1 MGYWLGIDVGSTV
14 TVAAV
19 CRQRGPAEVVALGA
33 DSVGVPSVV
42 SASAAG
48 EVAVG
53 LAAPDRVVRGF
64 VDRVGDQVPMVC
76 GGQAYPAAQL
86 VAMVVR
92 WVVERVASRL
102 DGPAQGIVVTHPVGW
117 GEYKC
122 RVLAGALAA
131 AGVVGVRLCAQPAA
145 AVASGAAGAVGSAAT
160 VAVVDVGG
168 SSCQATVVRTREAGE
183 CAVVGAPQVL
193 AQLGGADFD
202 DAVFGHLL
210 AAVPALA
217 CLDGEDPATLAATVA
232 LRRAC
237 TRAKEAL
244 SADTEVSIPVR
255 APGIDTAVR
264 LHRGE
269 FEDLIRSQ
277 LADAVELVRRALR
290 SAQLEPAEVDAVL
303 LVGGSARIPL
313 LAQLVSTELG
323 HPVTIDTDPASTLAR
338 GAATLARG
346 TTPPAPYQPEPDDRP
361 EPKDRPQSPQRPA
374 LTALPFQAVPIQRR
388 SGMSQKVKRAA
399 LAGSLALLAAAASAP
414 FLISRGDPV
423 PQAAAGSPAPPTPGT
438 PASTETNQAFDT
450 GNGTAAMPVAAPHL
464 PASTT
469 PGAQVNRPQVAEVH
483 PASASTTV
491 PVANAAGTASPPPGA
506 SATTPVSGSAATP
519 PVSDGGQTTKPAG
532 DGSTPGPASGGG
544 ATTSSSGG
552 TSPVSGS
559 GGTAPASGGETTPA
573 SGGGTT
579 PASEGGTTGPASGS
593 GGTAPASGGGATSST
608 PPKPAGQTT

>member
-1 MGYWLGIDVGSTV
+1 
-14 TVAAV
+14 
-19 CRQRGPAEVVALGA
+19 
-33 DSVGVPSVV
+33 
-42 SASAAG
+42 
-48 EVAVG
+48 
-53 LAAPDRVVRGF
+53 
-64 VDRVGDQVPMVC
+64 
-76 GGQAYPAAQL
+76 
-86 VAMVVR
+86 
-92 WVVERVASRL
+92 
-102 DGPAQGIVVTHPVGW
+102 
-117 GEYKC
+117 
-122 RVLAGALAA
+122 
-131 AGVVGVRLCAQPAA
+131 
-145 AVASGAAGAVGSAAT
+145 
-160 VAVVDVGG
+160 
-168 SSCQATVVRTREAGE
+168 
-183 CAVVGAPQVL
+183 VVGAPQVL

-217 CLDGEDPATLAATVA
+217 CLDDEDPATLAATVA

-438 PASTETNQAFDT
+438 PASTGTNQAFDT

-559 GGTAPASGGETTPA
+559 GGTAPASGGGTTTTAGDGGAAGPVSGGGSTTSSSGGTSPVSGSGGTAPASGGETTPA

>member
-1 MGYWLGIDVGSTV
+1 
-14 TVAAV
+14 
-19 CRQRGPAEVVALGA
+19 
-33 DSVGVPSVV
+33 
-42 SASAAG
+42 
-48 EVAVG
+48 
-53 LAAPDRVVRGF
+53 
-64 VDRVGDQVPMVC
+64 
-76 GGQAYPAAQL
+76 
-86 VAMVVR
+86 
-92 WVVERVASRL
+92 
-102 DGPAQGIVVTHPVGW
+102 
-117 GEYKC
+117 
-122 RVLAGALAA
+122 
-131 AGVVGVRLCAQPAA
+131 
-145 AVASGAAGAVGSAAT
+145 
-160 VAVVDVGG
+160 
-168 SSCQATVVRTREAGE
+168 VVRTGEAGE
-183 CAVVGAPQVL
+183 CVVVGAPQVL

-269 FEDLIRSQ
+269 FEDLIRAQ
-277 LADAVELVRRALR
+277 LTDGVELVRRALR

-323 HPVTIDTDPASTLAR
+323 HPVTIDTDPATTLAR
-338 GAATLARG
+338 GAATLARR
-346 TTPPAPYQPEPDDRP
+346 TATPPAPDQPESFDQPQPEDRP
-361 EPKDRPQSPQRPA
+361 EPEDRPRSPQRPA

-388 SGMSQKVKRAA
+388 RGMSQKVKRAA
-399 LAGSLALLAAAASAP
+399 LAGSLALLAAAASVP

-423 PQAAAGSPAPPTPGT
+423 PQAAAGSSTPPTPST
-438 PASTETNQAFDT
+438 PASTGTNQVLGN
-450 GNGTAAMPVAAPHL
+450 GNGTIAMPVAAPHL

-469 PGAQVNRPQVAEVH
+469 PEAQVNRPQVVEVH

-506 SATTPVSGSAATP
+506 GATTPVSGSAAMP

-532 DGSTPGPASGGG
+532 DGGTPSPGSGGG

-559 GGTAPASGGETTPA
+559 GGTAPASGGGTTATAGDGGTPSPGSGGGSTTSSSGGTSPVSGSGGTAPASGGATPA

-579 PASEGGTTGPASGS
+579 PASGGGTTGPASGS